1 MLSQVVILDWHRYSH
16 SKAMRYQPCRRCE
29 WVQCP
34 VLTGYSIISIPSLDN
49 LLCISLVKLSLTS
62 CQTRAE
68 VRGEISI
75 LYYSILYTS
84 TTSTNTTCC
93 FLLLP
98 PFPASQL
105 QPQHPPLACPG
116 NYNQFLRC
124 LAGHLTRKKV
134 QISWHAIHLLSTSR

>member
-1 MLSQVVILDWHRYSH
+1 MLSLLDIFDWKSPVVRPTLSTLW
-16 SKAMRYQPCRRCE
+16 AT
-29 WVQCP
+29 VQCP
-34 VLTGYSIISIPSLDN
+34 VLEYSIISIPSLDN
-49 LLCISLVKLSLTS
+49 LLCISLVKLVKLSLTS

-134 QISWHAIHLLSTSR
+134 QIPWHAIHLLSTSR